1 MILRQLGS
9 NMTELSFN
17 NGDSILFSYE
27 TPVAGFTPKV
37 GHFKTETYYSR
48 TTSKHINQYHK
59 HSPNVRTVD
68 DAFIVSLCHPEGIK

>member
-17 NGDSILFSYE
+17 NGDTIFFSYE

-48 TTSKHINQYHK
+48 LHLSTSI
-59 HSPNVRTVD
+59 ST
-68 DAFIVSLCHPEGIK
+68 